1 MYIHTQWTDDPLFDE
16 TSSRTG
22 NASGALECEHMKT
35 TSFDELSLP
44 PELRRA
50 VQDMGFEEPT
60 PIQALAIPAIR
71 EGNDVIGQAHTGTGK
86 TAAYGLPLLEKID
99 SGNRAIQALV
109 ICPTRELAIQVAEEL
124 TQLSRH
130 KRGIGILPVYGG
142 QSMDRQ
148 LEALRRGVQVVI
160 ATPGRLLDHI
170 RRRTL
175 SLDRARFV
183 VLDEGDV
190 MLDMGF
196 IDDIEAILRQTP
208 RERQTLLFSATVP
221 EEIRD
226 LANRYLRN
234 PKMIRVVHEHLTVP
248 GIEQR
253 YYPVG
258 EQEKLE
264 VLTRLL
270 EEHDPKQ
277 SLIFCNTKRRTDAL
291 ARRLRARGFPSEKL
305 HGDMTQGQRERV
317 MGKFR
322 RGDLSILVA
331 TDVAARGIDVEGI
344 DAVFNYDV
352 PNDPEYYVHRIG
364 RTARAGR
371 GGKSFTLVSPHE
383 MPRLRD
389 IQRYAGITIAQ
400 EAVPG
405 TGLKPPVAVPRAP
418 PVATQPAPPVT
429 IPDGETPAIRPA
441 ATLEDRVRSLVR
453 QGGLEYH
460 RSRVQEMVDA
470 GLEPMDVA
478 SALMALAG
486 PVRAPGYAGGAQGGK
501 RRRRR

>member
-1 MYIHTQWTDDPLFDE
+1 
-16 TSSRTG
+16 
-22 NASGALECEHMKT
+22 
-35 TSFDELSLP
+35 
-44 PELRRA
+44 
-50 VQDMGFEEPT
+50 
-60 PIQALAIPAIR
+60 
-71 EGNDVIGQAHTGTGK
+71 
-86 TAAYGLPLLEKID
+86 
-99 SGNRAIQALV
+99 
-109 ICPTRELAIQVAEEL
+109 
-124 TQLSRH
+124 
-130 KRGIGILPVYGG
+130 
-142 QSMDRQ
+142 
-148 LEALRRGVQVVI
+148 
-160 ATPGRLLDHI
+160 
-170 RRRTL
+170 
-175 SLDRARFV
+175 
-183 VLDEGDV
+183 
-190 MLDMGF
+190 
-196 IDDIEAILRQTP
+196 
-208 RERQTLLFSATVP
+208 
-221 EEIRD
+221 
-226 LANRYLRN
+226 RYLKN
-234 PKMIRVVHEHLTVP
+234 PKTIRVVHEHLTVP

-322 RGDLSILVA
+322 RGEISVLVA

-383 MPRLRD
+383 MPRLKE

-400 EAVPG
+400 EAAPG
-405 TGLKPPVAVPRAP
+405 AGPRPPLAAPVSPPPIPGAP
-418 PVATQPAPPVT
+418 PVAAIPQAPPGAVMTVPAKTSPPAPWPTPPAPVPPTGHT
-429 IPDGETPAIRPA
+429 I
-441 ATLEDRVRSLVR
+441 EDRVRTLVR
-453 QGGLEYH
+453 QGGLEFH
-460 RSRVQEMVDA
+460 QERVQQLVDS
-470 GLEPMDVA
+470 GLSPMDIA

-486 PVRAPGYAGGAQGGK
+486 PARAPDHHGGK
-501 RRRRR
+501 RSGNRRRKR

>member
-1 MYIHTQWTDDPLFDE
+1 
-16 TSSRTG
+16 
-22 NASGALECEHMKT
+22 MKT
-35 TSFDELSLP
+35 ISFDDLSLP
-44 PELRRA
+44 QELRRA

-60 PIQALAIPAIR
+60 PIQSLAIPAIR
-71 EGNDVIGQAHTGTGK
+71 QGNDVIGQAHTGTGK

-99 SGNRAIQALV
+99 PGNRAVQALV
-109 ICPTRELAIQVAEEL
+109 LCPTRELAIQVAEEL

-130 KRGIGILPVYGG
+130 RRGIVILPVYGG

-148 LEALRRGVQVVI
+148 LTALRKGVQVVI
-160 ATPGRLLDHI
+160 ATPGRLLDHL
-170 RRRTL
+170 RRRTVA
-175 SLDRARFV
+175 LDRVRFV

-196 IDDIEAILRQTP
+196 IDDIEAILRETP
-208 RERQTLLFSATVP
+208 RDRQTVLFSATVP
-221 EEIRD
+221 EEIGD
-226 LANRYLRN
+226 LVNRYLRN
-234 PKMIRVVHEHLTVP
+234 PRTIRVVHEHLTVP

-253 YYPVG
+253 YFLVG

-291 ARRLRARGFPSEKL
+291 VRRLRARGFPSEKL
-305 HGDMTQGQRERV
+305 NGDMTQGQRERV

-322 RGDLSILVA
+322 QGEISVLVA

-371 GGKSFTLVSPHE
+371 GGSSFTLVSPQE

-389 IQRYAGITIAQ
+389 IQRYARITIAQ

-405 TGLKPPVAVPRAP
+405 TGLKPPVAAP
-418 PVATQPAPPVT
+418 PAPPVRV
-429 IPDGETPAIRPA
+429 PVRETPETPIPP
-441 ATLEDRVRSLVR
+441 TLEDRIRSLVQ
-453 QGGLEYH
+453 QGDLDPH
-460 RSRVQEMVDA
+460 RARVQGMVDS
-470 GLEPMDVA
+470 GLAPVDIA
-478 SALMALAG
+478 SALLALTG
-486 PVRAPGYAGGAQGGK
+486 TDKAPGNAGGSRPGK
-501 RRRRR
+501 RRWRR

>member
-1 MYIHTQWTDDPLFDE
+1 
-16 TSSRTG
+16 
-22 NASGALECEHMKT
+22 MKP

-44 PELRRA
+44 MELRRA

-71 EGNDVIGQAHTGTGK
+71 QGLDVIGQAHTGTGK

-99 SGNRAIQALV
+99 SGNRSIQALV

-130 KRGIGILPVYGG
+130 KRGITILPVYGG

-148 LEALRRGVQVVI
+148 LQALRRGVQVVI
-160 ATPGRLLDHI
+160 ATPGRLLDHL
-170 RRRTL
+170 RRRTVTL
-175 SLDRARFV
+175 EQARFV

-208 RERQTLLFSATVP
+208 RDRQTLLFSATVP
-221 EEIRD
+221 EEIID

-234 PKMIRVVHEHLTVP
+234 PKTIRVVHEHLTVP

-322 RGDLSILVA
+322 QGEISVLVA

-371 GGKSFTLVSPHE
+371 GGSSFTLVSPHE

-405 TGLKPPVAVPRAP
+405 TGLKPPVAAPRTP
-418 PVATQPAPPVT
+418 LVATPGIPPVT
-429 IPDGETPAIRPA
+429 APRALPVGTPGIPQMAAPHAPPATISEGETPATRPA
-441 ATLEDRVRSLVR
+441 STLEDRIRSLIQ
-453 QGGLEYH
+453 QGGLEFH
-460 RSRVQEMVDA
+460 RSRVQELVDS
-470 GLEPMDVA
+470 GLEPLDIA

-486 PVRAPGYAGGAQGGK
+486 PVRAPGNEGGSRSGT

>member
-1 MYIHTQWTDDPLFDE
+1 
-16 TSSRTG
+16 
-22 NASGALECEHMKT
+22 MKT
-35 TSFDELSLP
+35 ISFDELSLP

-99 SGNRAIQALV
+99 PGNRAIQALV

-124 TQLSRH
+124 TQLSLH
-130 KRGIGILPVYGG
+130 KRGITILPVYGG

-148 LEALRRGVQVVI
+148 LQALRRGVQVVI

-170 RRRTL
+170 RRRTVA
-175 SLDRARFV
+175 LDRSRFV

-196 IDDIEAILRQTP
+196 IEDIEAILRQTP

-226 LANRYLRN
+226 LAKRYLRN
-234 PKMIRVVHEHLTVP
+234 PKTIRVVHEHLTVP

-258 EQEKLE
+258 EQEKLD

-277 SLIFCNTKRRTDAL
+277 SLIFCNTKRRTDTL

-322 RGDLSILVA
+322 KGEISVLVA

-371 GGKSFTLVSPHE
+371 GGSSFTLVSPHE

-405 TGLKPPVAVPRAP
+405 AGKIPPVASPRAQ
-418 PVATQPAPPVT
+418 PVATPMAPQVADSRGPPVT
-429 IPDGETPAIRPA
+429 VPERETPATRPA
-441 ATLEDRVRSLVR
+441 STLEDRVRSLIT

-460 RSRVQEMVDA
+460 RSRVQEMVDT
-470 GLEPMDVA
+470 GLAPMDIA

-486 PVRAPGYAGGAQGGK
+486 PVRPQGNAGGSRGGK

>member
-1 MYIHTQWTDDPLFDE
+1 
-16 TSSRTG
+16 
-22 NASGALECEHMKT
+22 MKP
-35 TSFDELSLP
+35 TSFDELSLS

-50 VQDMGFEEPT
+50 VQDLGFEEPT

-86 TAAYGLPLLEKID
+86 TAAYGLPLLERID
-99 SGNRAIQALV
+99 TGNRSIQALV

-130 KRGIGILPVYGG
+130 KRGIVILPVYGG

-148 LEALRRGVQVVI
+148 LQALRRGVQVVI
-160 ATPGRLLDHI
+160 ATPGRLLDHL
-170 RRRTL
+170 RRRTVT
-175 SLDRARFV
+175 LDRARFV

-208 RERQTLLFSATVP
+208 RDRQTLLFSATVP

-234 PKMIRVVHEHLTVP
+234 PKTIRVVHEHLTVP

-277 SLIFCNTKRRTDAL
+277 SLIFCNTKRRTDTL

-322 RGDLSILVA
+322 RGEISVLVA

-383 MPRLRD
+383 MPRLKD

-400 EAVPG
+400 EALPG
-405 TGLKPPVAVPRAP
+405 TGGKPPVTAPRTLPGATPEALPAGDARAP
-418 PVATQPAPPVT
+418 PAAPPQSTPV
-429 IPDGETPAIRPA
+429 PLPVRETPAPRPGS
-441 ATLEDRVRSLVR
+441 TLEDRIRTLVQ
-453 QGGLEYH
+453 QGGLEFH
-460 RSRVQEMVDA
+460 RERVQELVA
-470 GLEPMDVA
+470 QGLDPVEIA

-486 PVRAPGYAGGAQGGK
+486 PVRSQEHTGGARGGK

>member
-1 MYIHTQWTDDPLFDE
+1 MEP
-16 TSSRTG
+16 
-22 NASGALECEHMKT
+22 
-35 TSFDELSLP
+35 TSFDDLALP
-44 PELRRA
+44 PDLRRG
-50 VQDMGFEEPT
+50 VQDLGFEEPT

-71 EGNDVIGQAHTGTGK
+71 QGLDVIGQAHTGTGK
-86 TAAYGLPLLEKID
+86 TAAYGLPLLEKMD
-99 SGNRAIQALV
+99 PGNRAIQALV

-124 TQLSRH
+124 TQLARH
-130 KRGIGILPVYGG
+130 KRGIVILPVYGG

-148 LEALRRGVQVVI
+148 LQALRKGVQVVI
-160 ATPGRLLDHI
+160 ATPGRLLDHL
-170 RRRTL
+170 RRRTIT
-175 SLDRARFV
+175 LDHARFV

-196 IDDIEAILRQTP
+196 IEDIEAILQRTP

-234 PKMIRVVHEHLTVP
+234 PKTIRVVHEHLTVP

-258 EQEKLE
+258 EQDKLE

-277 SLIFCNTKRRTDAL
+277 TLIFCNTKRRTDAL

-322 RGDLSILVA
+322 RGEISVLVA

-383 MPRLRD
+383 MPRLKE
-389 IQRYAGITIAQ
+389 IQRYAGISIAQ

-405 TGLKPPVAVPRAP
+405 AGVKPPAAAPAASSPPAATRAPPAAVSGASPQDAAPRAP
-418 PVATQPAPPVT
+418 QVMPVQEARSPP
-429 IPDGETPAIRPA
+429 PPGH
-441 ATLEDRVRSLVR
+441 TLEDRVRAMVR
-453 QGGLEYH
+453 QGGLEFH
-460 RSRVQEMVDA
+460 RERVQELVA
-470 GLEPMDVA
+470 SGLDPMDIA
-478 SALMALAG
+478 SALMVLAG
-486 PVRAPGYAGGAQGGK
+486 PARPPDHQGGQRSGK
-501 RRRRR
+501 RGRRH